1 MEEARFSPKSG
12 SKWGERNNNWV
23 EVNNAELHVN

>member
-1 MEEARFSPKSG
+1 MEEARISQKSG
-12 SKWGERNNNWV
+12 SKWGELNINWV